1 MKWLDNKDSVSAKEL
16 KENYDAAAYAYAA
29 AYAAYAAAYAAY
41 TAAYAAYTAAY
52 AAYAAADAAAYAY
65 AAAYAAADDAA
76 YAAADDDYAHA
87 EKWVNVY
94 FERTKED
101 KQKYID
107 EINGS
112 SESKEMIYTQEMY
125 DNNIPP
131 EIGMMVLSREEKLEV
146 ISVCHIAEAK
156 VLTLL
161 NNKTSGVNAL
171 YFMTGQEV
179 NILPI
184 DTRTAEEKAIDDLSE
199 YAFSNPDS
207 TRSLPHNV
215 FSAIKAGKILGISFT
230 GDK

>member
-1 MKWLDNKDSVSAKEL
+1 MNKYILVVMKWLDNKDSVSAKEL

-52 AAYAAADAAAYAY
+52 AAYAAADAAAY
-65 AAAYAAADDAA
+65 
-76 YAAADDDYAHA
+76 A

>member
-52 AAYAAADAAAYAY
+52 AAYAAADAAAY
-65 AAAYAAADDAA
+65 
-76 YAAADDDYAHA
+76 A

>member
-1 MKWLDNKDSVSAKEL
+1 MNKYILVVMKWLDNKDSVSAKEL

-52 AAYAAADAAAYAY
+52 AAYAAADAAAYA
-65 AAAYAAADDAA
+65 
-76 YAAADDDYAHA
+76 

-112 SESKEMIYTQEMY
+112 RESKEMNYTQEMY